1 MSLIS
6 KIRDHSKLLV
16 GILVVTMLGFAAEEF
31 IFYLAKKD
39 QAKSQEE
46 QIVAQVGREK
56 IPLNKFLYEVDRI
69 KYNFQAHYKFP
80 MPDFFVKIYENNIL
94 DDLIDEIIYEKV
106 QNYGFKVGQDEMID
120 LIQGEHIHKEIKDY
134 FKDPKTG
141 EFSKEKLLERM
152 TEIAQNP
159 EQQAGWN
166 NFERSI
172 AKLRLKEK
180 VQNLLN
186 SAAYLNTLDLKWEW
200 DVEKTKVDVKYLF
213 FPYEIIKDEDVTI
226 NEEKLKNYYN
236 KYQKHFENKEEVN
249 SIHYVVFDF
258 KQSDADKQEEE
269 HALSEVFQNFKDAE
283 DPVSFAESNTDGK
296 SHDVLKKYNNEKDIP
311 DELKNM
317 KVGDTMIVK
326 SHDVFERN
334 KIYKFLSKKVKETKD
349 SKVKGKN
356 TKEKD
361 VKEKAKESFEY
372 EYVVLEQ
379 DKVFSGE
386 TKNAILNSTKEIKKC
401 KTIEQFDKF
410 AEDHGL
416 TLKKVDVKVT
426 DTSIDEVSKVRDFI
440 HWVFFHGGNS
450 CKDVSDAFETDKGFL
465 VGFVEKCKKK
475 GPKPF
480 DEVRDIILKKVLLK
494 EKYRILKEKVGTM
507 KLEELSGSFDG
518 QVISGEAKDLECK
531 EQNLN
536 DKVFVKYALFK
547 TLNMEKGE
555 TSRLLKDENGCFIIS
570 LLDKKCTPI
579 LDADG
584 KRTPEF
590 LAFSEEKRKTFVDDC
605 KKIDEKAFR
614 ADVDVKI
621 FKDEVL

>member
-46 QIVAQVGREK
+46 QIVAQVGTEK

-226 NEEKLKNYYN
+226 NEEKLKNYYH

-296 SHDVLKKYNNEKDIP
+296 YHDVLKKYDNEKDIP

-326 SHDVFERN
+326 SHDVFEKN
-334 KIYKFLSKKVKETKD
+334 KIYKLLSKKVKKVEKKD
-349 SKVKGKN
+349 QKGKY
-356 TKEKD
+356 
-361 VKEKAKESFEY
+361 KESFEY

-416 TLKKVDVKVT
+416 TLKKANVKVT
-426 DTSIDEVSKVRDFI
+426 DTSIDEISKVRDFI

-507 KLEELSGSFDG
+507 KLEEFSGSFDG

-531 EQNLN
+531 EQKLN

-555 TSRLLKDENGCFIIS
+555 TSRLLKDEDGCFIIS

-579 LDADG
+579 LDAEG

-590 LAFSEEKRKTFVDDC
+590 LAFSEEKRKKFVDDF
-605 KKIDEKAFR
+605 KKVDEKAFR